1 MKKILT
7 GIVLALTFFAGA
19 QTSKKPNV
27 IIIFNDDQ
35 GYQDLGC
42 YGSPNIST
50 PRIDQMAKE
59 GIRFTDFYVASPVC
73 SASRAALLTGCYPQR
88 VGVPGVISA
97 SSAQGLKP
105 ENVTIAEVL
114 KSVGYATAAV
124 GKWHLGDQTKYL
136 PTNQGFDSYF
146 GIPYSND
153 MYASKNTKYATN
165 CNFREGFSLEKINE
179 AFATMAVDEKQ
190 PKSIKTKV
198 PLLRNEEC
206 IEYPVDQTTI
216 TKRYAD
222 EGLNFIRKSAKE
234 KKPFFLY
241 LANSMPHT
249 PLYVSS
255 EFKGKSK
262 RGLYGD
268 AVEEIDYNTGRILDL
283 LKELG
288 VDNNTI
294 IILASDNG
302 PWLAKG
308 EDSGCALPL
317 FEGKFTSF
325 EGGMRVPFIVRWPK
339 EIPAGLT
346 CSELASTIDILPTLA
361 SVTGAKLPK
370 TELDG
375 INILNLWKGEKG
387 AKSPH
392 EYYFMINNGE
402 SVRSGDWKYHKS
414 QFLTV
419 SKKYRKDE
427 SPALYNLKTDIGE
440 SNNVMDQY
448 PEIAK
453 RLAKALENHLARISK
468 KEDKME
474 IKKEE

>member
-1 MKKILT
+1 MSRIN
-7 GIVLALTFFAGA
+7 ALIFSLLFAVAINSAA
-19 QTSKKPNV
+19 QNLKQPN
-27 IIIFNDDQ
+27 IIIIINDDQ

-42 YGSPNIST
+42 FGSPNINT

-59 GIRFTDFYVASPVC
+59 GMRFTDFYVASPVC
-73 SASRAALLTGCYPQR
+73 SASRAALLTGSYPQR

-105 ENVTIAEVL
+105 EHITIAEVL

-124 GKWHLGDQTKYL
+124 GKWHLGDQTQYL

-153 MYASKNTKYATN
+153 MYPSKNTNYAKN
-165 CNFREGFSLEKINE
+165 CLFRNGFSIDSINNI
-179 AFATMAVDEKQ
+179 FANMGAEEKQ
-190 PKSIKTKV
+190 PKIVKTNV

-216 TKRYAD
+216 TRRYAD
-222 EGLNFIRKSAKE
+222 EGVNFIKKSVKDE
-234 KKPFFLY
+234 KPFLLY

-249 PLYVSS
+249 PLYASP
-255 EFKGKSK
+255 EFLGKSE

-268 AVEEIDYNTGRILDL
+268 VIEEIDFNTGRILDL
-283 LKELG
+283 LKELNI
-288 VDNNTI
+288 DKNTI
-294 IILASDNG
+294 VIFTSDNG
-302 PWLAKG
+302 PWLTKG
-308 EDSGCALPL
+308 VDSGSALPL

-325 EGGMRVPFIVRWPK
+325 EGGMRVPFIIRWPK
-339 EIPAGLT
+339 EIPAGST
-346 CSELASTIDILPTLA
+346 CTELASTIDILPTLA
-361 SVTGAKLPK
+361 KVADAKLPEVK
-370 TELDG
+370 LDG
-375 INILNLWKGEKG
+375 KNILNLWTGAKR

-392 EYYFMINNGE
+392 KYFFMINNGE

-440 SNNVMDQY
+440 SNNVIDQY

-468 KEDKME
+468 KEE
-474 IKKEE
+474 